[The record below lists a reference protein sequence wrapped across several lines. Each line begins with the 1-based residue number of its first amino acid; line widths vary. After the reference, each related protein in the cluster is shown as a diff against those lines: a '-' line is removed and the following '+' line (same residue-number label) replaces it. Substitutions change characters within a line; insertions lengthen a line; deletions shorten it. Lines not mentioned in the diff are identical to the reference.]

1 MKKPN
6 LNIEMGWSIFK
17 CMFVLLIFTN
27 LLWAAVHF
35 GYINKSFGG
44 SYDIAMSQNTNGDNN
59 NQSMINGTT
68 KDKN

>member
-6 LNIEMGWSIFK
+6 LNVENGWLIFK
-17 CMFVLLIFTN
+17 YMFILLVFTN

-44 SYDIAMSQNTNGDNN
+44 SYDIAMSQNTDGDNN
-59 NQSMINGTT
+59 NQSMINGTA
-68 KDKN
+68 KDKD

>member
-1 MKKPN
+1 MKKQPN
-6 LNIEMGWSIFK
+6 LNVENGWLILK
-17 CMFVLLIFTN
+17 YMFILLVFTN

-44 SYDIAMSQNTNGDNN
+44 TYDIAMTQDGEHN

-68 KDKN
+68 ENKN